1 MKAKPLI
8 PSLPVGKLQPELLK
22 RFLEAIPQEDPR
34 VVVGPRIGEDAA
46 VLDLG
51 DRYLVWTTDPI
62 TFATA
67 EIGWYGVQVNAND
80 LAVRGVQPRWFT
92 MVLLLPEGKATE
104 ALVEGI
110 FDQVIEACR
119 LIGATLVGGHTE
131 VTAELP
137 RPVLI
142 GGMLGEVSKEA
153 LVTTSGAQVG
163 DLVLLTKGIAIEG
176 TAILAKER
184 EETLRAMGVSE
195 DLLERA
201 KGFLRRPGISILK
214 EALLAIR
221 CAKVSSMH
229 DPTEGG
235 LSSGLYELAEAS
247 KVGLRVFKDRIL
259 ILPESEQLL
268 KAFHLD
274 PLGTIASG
282 ALLLTARPEA
292 AERLLGLYAEEGI
305 SAALIGEVV
314 ERRYGVTMVEG
325 AKEVPFPRF
334 ERDEIARL
342 FDPLD
347 P

>member
-1 MKAKPLI
+1 MAKPSI
-8 PSLPVGKLQPELLK
+8 PYLPVGKLQPDRLK
-22 RFLEAIPQEDPR
+22 RLLETIPQEDPR
-34 VVVGPRIGEDAA
+34 VVVGPKIGEDAA

-80 LAVRGVQPRWFT
+80 LAVRGVRPLWFT
-92 MVLLLPEGKATE
+92 MVLLLPEREATE
-104 ALVEGI
+104 ALVEEI
-110 FDQVIEACR
+110 FGQVVEACR

-131 VTAELP
+131 VTAALP

-153 LVTTSGAQVG
+153 LVTTSGAQGG

-176 TAILAKER
+176 TAILARER

-201 KGFLRRPGISILK
+201 KGFLRQPGISILK
-214 EALLAIR
+214 EALLAAER
-221 CAKVSSMH
+221 AKVSSMH

-247 KVGLRVFKDRIL
+247 KVGLRIFKDTIP
-259 ILPESEQLL
+259 ILPESERLL
-268 KAFHLD
+268 KAFDLD

-282 ALLLTARPEA
+282 ALLLTAKPEEV
-292 AERLLGLYAEEGI
+292 ERLLSLYAEKGI

-314 ERRYGVTMVEG
+314 ERKYGVTMVEG
-325 AKEVPFPRF
+325 TKEVPFPRF

-342 FDPLD
+342 LEG
-347 P
+347 